1 VELGEKQ
8 GGDED
13 GKRMDGA
20 VLYGLFLFWVF
31 FVALF
36 TPATT
41 KEMDGW
47 CHDGAHTS
55 SWARGV
61 NFLASVSSC
70 AIRLCPYVGW
80 VGSCRRGSTA
90 PQGRRKSSNP
100 GLSFRNHS
108 RVHLRPILGEK
119 KEKSCIARAAEIR
132 NVCTYVGM
140 SL

>member
-80 VGSCRRGSTA
+80 VVPSREHRTAGKKKVKQPGPFIPKPLESAFATNFRGEERKIVHSACCRN
-90 PQGRRKSSNP
+90 QKC
-100 GLSFRNHS
+100 L
-108 RVHLRPILGEK
+108 HLRGHVVI
-119 KEKSCIARAAEIR
+119 
-132 NVCTYVGM
+132 V
-140 SL
+140 